1 MYTTPLMGFIDE
13 ACVVF
18 DGEEENKFEHTT
30 IHEKFKELVERLLT
44 DFLSEMGISVDQ
56 FSEVIQRSE
65 HADLNEFV
73 LASILTVDDFLQFKS
88 MMVRRNVDLTNEV
101 LEAHNKGKAR
111 ERNARAIAIQES
123 PSRGTRGGPVTDA
136 TPGSGPTTPDPPP
149 PAALVRHADPG
160 MDDDGFHLGAVEQA
174 LKASKEQHERDERE
188 RRRLDRLAAS
198 EEAAQEA
205 MAMRESA
212 ALAAQVQGGTMN
224 DDAADESPPS
234 PTSSEGS
241 LTDDADA
248 LAAAIQASEKSTVT
262 DEERRAEM
270 DSYAIVEEKRKA
282 LAEALAE
289 LKSAEDAAKEVKIAS
304 GTPKPKRVSVASM
317 FHGAKIPAMEEL
329 RRRRDEFY
337 ARRKAAREAFAEEAH
352 RNAEATQQRMA
363 ALVAAREA
371 EAKAEE
377 EAVRARDEEEA
388 ERVRRIESEED
399 AELRAALEASAA
411 EDAAKQSALSSAEDQ
426 EAAEMEAAIA
436 ASLAADVEAKKI
448 ADAIAR
454 KEAAELAEAERVSA
468 IELEKAEYAAATK
481 SSDVYDGTSS
491 NGSDAETENAV
502 PPKTIENNLGRKPV
516 GGGSGQVVK
525 LPAIGK
531 TGLPPVGRL
540 PKISAGVAG
549 QGSGSGFRS
558 GFRSAGYT
566 APTSVD
572 FTPAVNSLSVREA
585 AAAAAASQKNM
596 LKEPKDE
603 GSPEVSAAETK
614 AFIDEQRRVLVA
626 KKNAERERELQE
638 WNVSNMNPLFD
649 ESSRPSTAASVRMR
663 PMAAPVETNSAGLTE
678 EEQAAK
684 REALR
689 LELAKKMKE
698 ELTAK
703 RMGTVQAWGEPGE
716 QLV

>member
-73 LASILTVDDFLQFKS
+73 LASILTVDDFLHFKS

-136 TPGSGPTTPDPPP
+136 APGSGPTTPDPPP

-160 MDDDGFHLGAVEQA
+160 TDDDGFHLGAVEQA

-224 DDAADESPPS
+224 DADAADDVPPS

-289 LKSAEDAAKEVKIAS
+289 LKAAEDAAKEVKIAC

-337 ARRKAAREAFAEEAH
+337 ARRKAAREAYAEEAH

-377 EAVRARDEEEA
+377 DAVRARDEEEA

-411 EDAAKQSALSSAEDQ
+411 EDAAKQSALSSAEAQ

-454 KEAAELAEAERVSA
+454 KEAEELAEAERVNA

-481 SSDVYDGTSS
+481 SSDVYDGASS

-502 PPKTIENNLGRKPV
+502 HPKTIENNLGRKPL

-540 PKISAGVAG
+540 PKISAGGTG

-558 GFRSAGYT
+558 AGYI

-596 LKEPKDE
+596 LKEPEDE

-626 KKNAERERELQE
+626 KKNAEREQELQE

-698 ELTAK
+698 DLTAK